1 VLSWRKIID
10 ILPEC
15 QLRTELFEHARA
27 LITREFTKAF
37 QEAFDKAFGE
47 AFGEDMA
54 NQEQEPEP
62 EPEQEP
68 LSEEPLSR
76 SFKPSGHKN
85 KTDANRV
92 NSARVDSLADFFSEA
107 FKNSI
112 GAQPLCSSKE
122 KAIFEELLASY
133 SADQLKDLI
142 NEFFDSN
149 DSFIK
154 ES

>member
-1 VLSWRKIID
+1 LFLLTHPSLTALGAMRATLEGLAAEKKWPCDRFLSAFNEIESGQMVQYDPDSFFLWFPNFLKHNRPESGNVVLSWRKIID

-15 QLRTELFEHARA
+15 QLRTELLEHARA

-76 SFKPSGHKN
+76 SF
-85 KTDANRV
+85 
-92 NSARVDSLADFFSEA
+92 
-107 FKNSI
+107 
-112 GAQPLCSSKE
+112 
-122 KAIFEELLASY
+122 
-133 SADQLKDLI
+133 
-142 NEFFDSN
+142 
-149 DSFIK
+149 
-154 ES
+154 